1 MNETISKPL
10 SSGSLRIAAGWS
22 SYVFHPLL
30 FPAYGTFFLILSH
43 PHLFTGAGYKVP
55 LLWNM
60 VVFILTFVFPAVWLG
75 MMKAL
80 GLIPDL
86 YLRNKKERI
95 IPYIATATFYL
106 WTYRMFR
113 PGVGNLLFQSQ
124 LISSMMLGAS
134 VSISLAFIANI
145 FMKVSLHSVGVGS
158 FVGLLM
164 SVMAYSE
171 YDLRI
176 LLVLALL
183 LGGWV
188 GSSRLLL
195 GEHEQR
201 EVYYGYL
208 AGFAGQFVSF
218 KIIPTITNYF

>member
-1 MNETISKPL
+1 MNQTMSQ
-10 SSGSLRIAAGWS
+10 SSTSGSIGSAARWS
-22 SYVFHPLL
+22 AYVFHPLL

-43 PHLFTGAGYKVP
+43 THLFMGSGFKVP
-55 LLWNM
+55 ILWNV
-60 VVFILTFVFPAVWLG
+60 VVFILTFIFPAVWLG

-86 YLRNKKERI
+86 HLRNKKERI

-113 PGVGNLLFQSQ
+113 PGAGNLLFQSQ

-158 FVGLLM
+158 FIGLLM

-171 YDLRI
+171 YDLRS
-176 LLVLALL
+176 LLVLALFL
-183 LGGWV
+183 AGWI